1 MIGICTRRKSEQFE
15 LMTKVLNDKLRQVKQ
30 KNIVETRRFSEMLER
45 SILKLQNRTITT
57 AQAIQQLIEL
67 AEEIN
72 KQSARGDEHRSIK
85 R

>member
-45 SILKLQNRTITT
+45 SIL
-57 AQAIQQLIEL
+57 EL
-67 AEEIN
+67 
-72 KQSARGDEHRSIK
+72 
-85 R
+85 